1 MAIVIVL
8 VIASFFGWWEL
19 TSHSPTNSVLDAGES
34 SLKIKVGEQV
44 PNFRLETP
52 DDSELQLSDFV
63 GRAVVLNFWA
73 TWCSPCR
80 AEMPALQQIANGY
93 GPSRELVVVG
103 INMME
108 SPEVVKSYTKE
119 LGLSFPM
126 ALDRKGVLAA
136 RYGLI
141 GLPATF
147 FIDADGIL
155 QAQALGQLHGELLQD
170 GIDAV
175 LGDQVDIP

>member
-1 MAIVIVL
+1 MVIVIVL
-8 VIASFFGWWEL
+8 VIASLFGWWEL
-19 TSHSPTNSVLDAGES
+19 ASNSPTNSVFDAGES

-44 PNFRLETP
+44 PNFRLPTS
-52 DDSELQLSDFV
+52 DDSELLLSDFA

-80 AEMPALQQIANGY
+80 AEMPALQQIANEY
-93 GPSRELVVVG
+93 EPSGELVVVG

-108 SPEVVKSYTKE
+108 PAEAVKSFTKE

-126 ALDRKGVLAA
+126 VLDREGVLAA

-155 QAQALGQLHGELLQD
+155 QAQTLGQLHGELLDD
-170 GIDAV
+170 GIYAV
-175 LGDQVDIP
+175 LGGQVRTP